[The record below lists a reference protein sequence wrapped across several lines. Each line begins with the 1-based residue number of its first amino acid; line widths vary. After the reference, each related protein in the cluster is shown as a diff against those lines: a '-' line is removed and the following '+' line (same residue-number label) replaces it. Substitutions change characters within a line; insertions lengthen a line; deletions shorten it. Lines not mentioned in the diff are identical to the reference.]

1 MKRVPV
7 LLAFITLA
15 LLLLIAGVAFAENN
29 KAQGQP
35 FQYLQQQIDDHE
47 AQVNAIAAIAPLIPT
62 TLPIT
67 APVTLPS
74 QFKVRGPVYSSL
86 RG

>member
-1 MKRVPV
+1 MKRVSV

-15 LLLLIAGVAFAENN
+15 LLLLITGLAFAENN
-29 KAQGQP
+29 KAQGQS
-35 FQYLQQQIDDHE
+35 FQYLQQQIDEHK
-47 AQVNAIAAIAPLIPT
+47 AQINAIAAIGPLIPT
-62 TLPIT
+62 PLPIT
-67 APVTLPS
+67 APLTLPS